1 MDTDKRIQE
10 LQKKMEEDVD
20 NLDEK
25 DKAHYIFEIAKI
37 YKEKKMMDK
46 AIEQFKETIAQTT
59 SFNTKIDA
67 IFEILHIGLM
77 DKNQDIHK
85 EYLNKCTELLKTE
98 GGDWEKKNRLKVY
111 EGLNFILNKNFKDAG
126 KNFLDALMTFTSY
139 ELFDFKTF
147 VFYTAITNIITVD
160 RKTLKERIIDNSDVL
175 SCIND
180 IPHLQSFLNSFYDGD
195 YFKFF
200 EELYYIIEII
210 KKDFYLSKH
219 YNFFIN
225 EMRIKVYSQFLQSYK
240 TVTIENMANVFGVST
255 NFIDSE
261 LSNFISQGRL
271 NAKIDKVSGIIEC
284 SHNEQNID
292 LYQTT
297 IRESDILISKI
308 HNLVNYWKYHEI
320 FTQYIKKY
328 LIHNNTIL
336 LKIKL

>member
-1 MDTDKRIQE
+1 MDANKRIEE
-10 LQKKMEEDVD
+10 LKKKMEEDVD
-20 NLDEK
+20 GIEEK
-25 DKAHYIFEIAKI
+25 DKATYIFQIGKI

-59 SFNTKIDA
+59 SFNTKVDA
-67 IFEILHIGLM
+67 IFEILHIGLL
-77 DKNQDIHK
+77 DKNQDILK
-85 EYLNKCTELLKTE
+85 EYLAKCKDLLKDE
-98 GGDWEKKNRLKVY
+98 GGDWEKKNRFKIY

-139 ELFDFKTF
+139 ELFDYKTF

-160 RKTLKERIIDNSDVL
+160 RKTLKEKIIENSDVL

-180 IPHLQSFLNSFYDGD
+180 IPHLQKFLNSFYEGE
-195 YFKFF
+195 YAEFF
-200 EELYYIIEII
+200 VELFHIIQVI

-219 YNFFIN
+219 YNYFIN
-225 EMRIKVYSQFLQSYK
+225 EMRVKVYSQFLQSYK
-240 TVTIENMANVFGVST
+240 TVTIDNMANVFGVST

-261 LSNFISQGRL
+261 LSNFISQGRI

-308 HNLVNYWKYHEI
+308 HKLSKLLEI
-320 FTQYIKKY
+320 
-328 LIHNNTIL
+328 
-336 LKIKL
+336 

>member
-1 MDTDKRIQE
+1 MDADKRIEE
-10 LQKKMEEDVD
+10 LRKKMEEDED
-20 NLDEK
+20 GIEEK
-25 DKAHYIFEIAKI
+25 DKASYIFEIGKI

-46 AIEQFKETIAQTT
+46 ALETFKETIEQTT

-77 DKNQDIHK
+77 DKNQDILK
-85 EYLNKCTELLKTE
+85 EYLEKCHELLKSE
-98 GGDWEKKNRLKVY
+98 GGDWEKKNRLKIY
-111 EGLNFILNKNFKDAG
+111 EGLNFVLNKNFKDAG

-147 VFYTAITNIITVD
+147 VVYTAITNIITVD
-160 RKTLKERIIDNSDVL
+160 RKTLKDRIIDNSDVL
-175 SCIND
+175 SCINE
-180 IPHLQSFLNSFYDGD
+180 IPHLQKFLNTFYDGE
-195 YFKFF
+195 YGEFF
-200 EELYYIIEII
+200 HELYYIIQVL

-219 YNFFIN
+219 YNYFIN

-240 TVTIENMANVFGVST
+240 TVTIDNMANVFGVST

-261 LSNFISQGRL
+261 LSNFISQGRI

-308 HNLVNYWKYHEI
+308 HKLSKLLEI
-320 FTQYIKKY
+320 
-328 LIHNNTIL
+328 
-336 LKIKL
+336 

>member
-1 MDTDKRIQE
+1 MVEDKRIEE
-10 LQKKMEEDVD
+10 LKKKMEEDVEGIE
-20 NLDEK
+20 EK
-25 DKAHYIFEIAKI
+25 DKAIYIFEIGKI

-46 AIEQFKETIAQTT
+46 AMEQFKETIAQTS
-59 SFNTKIDA
+59 SFNTKFDA
-67 IFEILHIGLM
+67 IFEILHIGLLE
-77 DKNQDIHK
+77 KNQDILK
-85 EYLNKCTELLKTE
+85 EYLSKCKELLKDE
-98 GGDWEKKNRLKVY
+98 GGDWEKKNRFKVY

-180 IPHLQSFLNSFYDGD
+180 IPHLQKFLNTFYEGEYAD
-195 YFKFF
+195 FF
-200 EELYYIIEII
+200 LELYYIIQKL

-219 YNFFIN
+219 YNYFIN

-255 NFIDSE
+255 NFIDNE
-261 LSNFISQGRL
+261 LSNFISQGRI

-284 SHNEQNID
+284 SHHEQNVD
-292 LYQTT
+292 LYQNT

-308 HNLVNYWKYHEI
+308 HKLSKLLEI
-320 FTQYIKKY
+320 
-328 LIHNNTIL
+328 
-336 LKIKL
+336 

>member
-1 MDTDKRIQE
+1 MDIDKRIEE
-10 LQKKMEEDVD
+10 LIKKMEEDED
-20 NLDEK
+20 SQEEK
-25 DKAHYIFEIAKI
+25 DKASYIFEIGKI

-46 AIEQFKETIAQTT
+46 ALETFKETIEQTT

-77 DKNQDIHK
+77 DKNQDILK
-85 EYLNKCTELLKTE
+85 EYLEKCHELLKTE
-98 GGDWEKKNRLKVY
+98 GGDWEKKNRLKIY
-111 EGLNFILNKNFKDAG
+111 EGLNFVLNKNFKGAG

-160 RKTLKERIIDNSDVL
+160 RKTLKDRIIDNSDVL
-175 SCIND
+175 SCINE
-180 IPHLQSFLNSFYDGD
+180 IPHLQKFLNTFYDGE
-195 YFKFF
+195 YGEFF
-200 EELYYIIEII
+200 HELYYIIQVI

-219 YNFFIN
+219 YNYFIN
-225 EMRIKVYSQFLQSYK
+225 EMRVKVYSQFLQSYK
-240 TVTIENMANVFGVST
+240 TVTIDNMANVFGVSK
-255 NFIDSE
+255 NFIDNE
-261 LSNFISQGRL
+261 LSNFISQGRI

-308 HNLVNYWKYHEI
+308 HKLSKLLEI
-320 FTQYIKKY
+320 
-328 LIHNNTIL
+328 
-336 LKIKL
+336 

>member
-1 MDTDKRIQE
+1 MIN
-10 LQKKMEEDVD
+10 QKF
-20 NLDEK
+20 NLL
-25 DKAHYIFEIAKI
+25 A
-37 YKEKKMMDK
+37 
-46 AIEQFKETIAQTT
+46 
-59 SFNTKIDA
+59 
-67 IFEILHIGLM
+67 
-77 DKNQDIHK
+77 
-85 EYLNKCTELLKTE
+85 KCTDLLKEE
-98 GGDWEKKNRLKVY
+98 GADWEKKNRLKIY

-126 KNFLDALMTFTSY
+126 KNFIEALMTFTSY

-160 RKTLKERIIDNSDVL
+160 RKTLKEKIIDNSDVL

-180 IPHLQSFLNSFYDGD
+180 IPHLQKFLNSFYDGE
-195 YFKFF
+195 YGQFF
-200 EELYYIIEII
+200 EELYYIIQIV

-240 TVTIENMANVFGVST
+240 SVTMENMASVFGVSV
-255 NFIDSE
+255 NFIDRE

-284 SHNEQNID
+284 SQNEQNID

-308 HNLVNYWKYHEI
+308 HKLSKLLEI
-320 FTQYIKKY
+320 
-328 LIHNNTIL
+328 
-336 LKIKL
+336 

>member
-1 MDTDKRIQE
+1 MDADKRIEE
-10 LQKKMEEDVD
+10 LKKKMEEDVEGIE
-20 NLDEK
+20 EK
-25 DKAHYIFEIAKI
+25 DKASYLFEIGKI

-46 AIEQFKETIAQTT
+46 AIEQFKETIEQTI

-67 IFEILHIGLM
+67 IFEILHIGLLE
-77 DKNQDIHK
+77 KNQDILK
-85 EYLNKCTELLKTE
+85 EYLEKCHELLKSD

-111 EGLNFILNKNFKDAG
+111 EGLYFVLNKNFKDAG

-160 RKTLKERIIDNSDVL
+160 RKSLKERIIDNSDVL

-180 IPHLQSFLNSFYDGD
+180 IPHLQKFLNCFYDGE
-195 YFKFF
+195 YSEFFK
-200 EELYYIIEII
+200 ELYYIIQVL

-219 YNFFIN
+219 YNYFIN

-240 TVTIENMANVFGVST
+240 TVTMDNMATVFGVST
-255 NFIDSE
+255 NFIDRE
-261 LSNFISQGRL
+261 LSNFISQGRI

-284 SHNEQNID
+284 SYNEQNVD
-292 LYQTT
+292 LYQNT

-308 HNLVNYWKYHEI
+308 HKLSKLLEI
-320 FTQYIKKY
+320 
-328 LIHNNTIL
+328 
-336 LKIKL
+336 

>member
-1 MDTDKRIQE
+1 MDADKRIQE

-77 DKNQDIHK
+77 DKNQDILK

-126 KNFLDALMTFTSY
+126 KNFLEALMTFTSY

-180 IPHLQSFLNSFYDGD
+180 IPHLQSFLNSFYDGE
-195 YFKFF
+195 YSKFF

-308 HNLVNYWKYHEI
+308 HKLSKLLEI
-320 FTQYIKKY
+320 S
-328 LIHNNTIL
+328 
-336 LKIKL
+336 

>member
-1 MDTDKRIQE
+1 MDYEKKIEE
-10 LQKKMEEDVD
+10 LKKQIEDYAEGI
-20 NLDEK
+20 DEK
-25 DKAHYIFEIAKI
+25 EKASYIFQIGKI
-37 YKEKKMMDK
+37 YKERKMMDK
-46 AIEQFKETIAQTT
+46 AMEQFKETIAQTI

-77 DKNQDIHK
+77 DKNQDILK
-85 EYLNKCTELLKTE
+85 EYLEKCHELLKSE
-98 GGDWEKKNRLKVY
+98 GGDWEKKNRLKIY
-111 EGLNFILNKNFKDAG
+111 EGLNFVLNKNFKDAG
-126 KNFLDALMTFTSY
+126 KNFLDAFMTFKSY

-160 RKTLKERIIDNSDVL
+160 RKTLKDRIIDNSDVL
-175 SCIND
+175 SCINE
-180 IPHLQSFLNSFYDGD
+180 IPHLQKFLNTFYDGE
-195 YFKFF
+195 YGEFF
-200 EELYYIIEII
+200 HELYYIIQVL

-219 YNFFIN
+219 YNYFIN

-240 TVTIENMANVFGVST
+240 TVTIDNMANVFGVST

-261 LSNFISQGRL
+261 LSNFISQGRI

-308 HNLVNYWKYHEI
+308 HKLSKLLEI
-320 FTQYIKKY
+320 
-328 LIHNNTIL
+328 
-336 LKIKL
+336 